1 MTEYAKSKLGYR
13 HVILVI
19 VWMLYVINF
28 LDRMSVLTFLPYIQ
42 KDLQLSVVQTGWL
55 ASIFFFGYACAQFI
69 AGPLA
74 DRIGPKKTMTI
85 AIWIFTLV
93 TGLTGFVRSFWQ
105 FFVLRLGLALGEGQ
119 HLAPALR
126 MVANWFPRQEKAR
139 ATGFFSTSWTV
150 AYVVSPIVA
159 TQIAA
164 VFFGGAWRPVF
175 FLLCI
180 PGVVGIFC
188 LWKFAN
194 DSPKAMLEKGK
205 VSAEEYQLI
214 VSPVQ
219 GGGPVEEKKYSSRL
233 FLTDVPFY
241 LYSIG
246 MFLYMMINW
255 GLNVWLTTFL
265 VRQHGF
271 SLKAMGF
278 LAALPFAVAFVA
290 NLVGGS
296 LADSKFLQGRARFL
310 TAFCFLAVIPA
321 FLMIGYAAK
330 GQTALLIA
338 GLAIEGFF
346 FNMPYAVVY
355 SFPALRYPKEVV
367 GRVIGYSN
375 GLAQFG
381 GFLSPM
387 IASYLVIERV
397 DKSYYFG
404 NVFLFW
410 TCLAVAAMFAFAFSI
425 EKPIGDVSAFEIKT
439 TPALQAAT
447 ASSK

>member
-1 MTEYAKSKLGYR
+1 MTEHVKSKWGYR
-13 HVILVI
+13 HVILI
-19 VWMLYVINF
+19 IIWMLYVVNF

-74 DRIGPKKTMTI
+74 DKIGPKKTMTC
-85 AIWIFTLV
+85 AIWVFTVV
-93 TGLTGFVRSFWQ
+93 TGLTGFVRTFWQ
-105 FFVLRLGLALGEGQ
+105 FFILRLGLALGEGQ

-126 MVANWFPRQEKAR
+126 MVANWFPREEKAR

-150 AYVVSPIVA
+150 AYVISPIVA

-164 VFFGGAWRPVF
+164 TFFGGAWRPVF

-180 PGVVGIFC
+180 PGTVGIFC

-194 DSPKAMLEKGK
+194 DSPKVMHEKGK
-205 VSAEEYQLI
+205 VSDEEYQLI
-214 VSPVQ
+214 SNSVQ
-219 GGGPVEEKKYSSRL
+219 GVSVQDKKYSSRL
-233 FLTDVPFY
+233 FLTDIPFY
-241 LYSIG
+241 LYSLG

-271 SLKAMGF
+271 NLKTMGF

-290 NLVGGS
+290 NLIGGAM
-296 LADSKFLQGRARFL
+296 ADSKFLRGRARFL

-321 FLMIGYAAK
+321 FLMIGHAAK
-330 GQTALLIA
+330 GQNSLLIL
-338 GLAIEGFF
+338 GLALEGFF

-367 GRVIGYSN
+367 GRVIGFSN
-375 GLAQFG
+375 GIAQFG
-381 GFLSPM
+381 GFLSPI

-410 TCLAVAAMFAFAFSI
+410 TCLAVVAMIAFAFSI
-425 EKPIGDVSAFEIKT
+425 EKPMGDVSKFEIKT
-439 TPALQAAT
+439 APALQTAA
-447 ASSK
+447 ASSN

>member
-1 MTEYAKSKLGYR
+1 VTESAKKPWGYR
-13 HVILVI
+13 HVILAT
-19 VWMLYVINF
+19 VWMLYIVNF

-42 KDLQLSVVQTGWL
+42 KDLHLSVVQSGWL

-74 DRIGPKKTMTI
+74 DRIGPKKTMTF
-85 AIWIFTLV
+85 AIWIFTLA
-93 TGLTGFVRSFWQ
+93 TGLTGFVRTFWQ
-105 FFVLRLGLALGEGQ
+105 FMILRLGLALGEGQ

-126 MVANWFPRQEKAR
+126 MVANWFPRDEKAR
-139 ATGFFSTSWTV
+139 ATGFFSTSWTI
-150 AYVVSPIVA
+150 AYVVSPILA

-164 VFFGGAWRPVF
+164 TFFGGAWRPVF

-180 PGVVGIFC
+180 PGVIGILC
-188 LWKFAN
+188 LAKYAH
-194 DSPKAMLEKGK
+194 DSPKAMHEKGK
-205 VSAEEYQLI
+205 VSTAELELI
-214 VSPVQ
+214 TSSTQ
-219 GGGPVEEKKYSSRL
+219 SGGSATEKKYSSRL

-241 LYSIG
+241 FYAVG
-246 MFLYMMINW
+246 MFLYMMMNW

-271 SLKAMGF
+271 SLKTMGF
-278 LAALPFAVAFVA
+278 YAAMPFFAAFVA
-290 NLVGGS
+290 NLLGGWIADKWFVG
-296 LADSKFLQGRARFL
+296 KARYL
-310 TAFCFLAVIPA
+310 TALCFVAVIPA
-321 FLMIGYAAK
+321 FLMIGYAPK
-330 GQTALLIA
+330 GQTGLLLLAL
-338 GLAIEGFF
+338 GLQGFF

-381 GFLSPM
+381 GFLSPV

-410 TCLAVAAMFAFAFSI
+410 SILAVIAVFAFGLSKD
-425 EKPIGDVSAFEIKT
+425 KPMGDVSRFEIES
-439 TPALQAAT
+439 TPKIQT
-447 ASSK
+447 ASAR